1 MQSSTSQPAPTGAT
15 ADAFTRPTPDR
26 ATTPVAGWRLNFV
39 AGFVPLAA
47 GLTTLMT
54 TWIGVART
62 NSAWWTGVGK
72 LDFSYSSLS
81 RTGLEAPAWV
91 QLSGSVG
98 GVNIVA
104 GAVAVIVVARF
115 GLRGGQRWAWWF
127 LAFCLVWV
135 GLHDATM
142 ATRFFH
148 ATGQPLLVLPYTYSV
163 LMLAGLMRS
172 RRTVFAAPAD
182 PPPFPP
188 AGDRRDRRP

>member
-1 MQSSTSQPAPTGAT
+1 MESSTTQPAPTGAS
-15 ADAFTRPTPDR
+15 ADASPRLTLDRPTS
-26 ATTPVAGWRLNFV
+26 PVAGWRLNFV

-54 TWIGVART
+54 TWIGIGRT
-62 NSAWWTGVGK
+62 NSAWWTGVGR

-81 RTGLEAPAWV
+81 RAGREAPAWV
-91 QLSGSVG
+91 QLSGSIG

-127 LAFCLVWV
+127 LAFCLLWV

-148 ATGQPLLVLPYTYSV
+148 ATGQPLLVLPYTYCV
-163 LMLAGLMRS
+163 LMLAGLLRS
-172 RRTVFAAPAD
+172 RRAIFAAPD
-182 PPPFPP
+182 DLTPVPSTQ
-188 AGDRRDRRP
+188 

>member
-1 MQSSTSQPAPTGAT
+1 MHSSTSQPAVTGAT
-15 ADAFTRPTPDR
+15 ADRLTRATPDR
-26 ATTPVAGWRLNFV
+26 PTTPVPGWRLNFV

-47 GLTTLMT
+47 GLTTLLT
-54 TWIGVART
+54 TWIGVARAS
-62 NSAWWTGVGK
+62 SAWWTGVGT

-81 RTGLEAPAWV
+81 RAGLDAPAWV

-127 LAFCLVWV
+127 LAFCFAWV

-142 ATRFFH
+142 ATRFFT
-148 ATGQPLLVLPYTYSV
+148 ATGQPVLVLPYTYCV
-163 LMLAGLMRS
+163 LMLVGLLRS
-172 RRTVFAAPAD
+172 RRGVFAAPVATAT
-182 PPPFPP
+182 PESTS
-188 AGDRRDRRP
+188 RRPA

>member
-15 ADAFTRPTPDR
+15 ADAFTRLTPDR
-26 ATTPVAGWRLNFV
+26 ATTPGWTLNFV

-47 GLTTLMT
+47 GLTTLLT

-62 NSAWWTGVGK
+62 NSAWWTGVGT

-81 RTGLEAPAWV
+81 RAGREAPAWV

-98 GVNIVA
+98 GINIVA

-127 LAFCLVWV
+127 LAFCLMWV

-142 ATRFFH
+142 ATKFFR
-148 ATGQPLLVLPYTYSV
+148 ATGQPFLVLPYTYCL

-172 RRTVFAAPAD
+172 GRAVFAAPTD
-182 PPPFPP
+182 PTAVASNRKP
-188 AGDRRDRRP
+188 A

>member
-1 MQSSTSQPAPTGAT
+1 MQSSTSQPTPTGAT
-15 ADAFTRPTPDR
+15 ADAVTRPAP
-26 ATTPVAGWRLNFV
+26 AHASSPVAGWRLNFV

-47 GLTTLMT
+47 GLITLLT
-54 TWIGVART
+54 TWIGVAHA
-62 NSAWWTGVGK
+62 NSGWWTGVGT

-81 RTGLEAPAWV
+81 RAGLDAPVWV

-142 ATRFFH
+142 ATRFFY
-148 ATGQPLLVLPYTYSV
+148 ATGQPALVLPYTYCV
-163 LMLAGLMRS
+163 LMLTGLMRS

-182 PPPFPP
+182 PTPVS
-188 AGDRRDRRP
+188 ATGVRRDGCA